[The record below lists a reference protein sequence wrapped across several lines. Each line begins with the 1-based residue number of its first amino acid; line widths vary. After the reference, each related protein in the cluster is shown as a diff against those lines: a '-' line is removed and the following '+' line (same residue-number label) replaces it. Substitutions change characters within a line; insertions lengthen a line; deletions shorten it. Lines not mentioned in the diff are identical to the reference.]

1 MLSGVSV
8 ELKTCN
14 AALLEATGK
23 SWEEVRHLT
32 KKIMISS
39 RCYFH
44 GDPFPL
50 MEIKDVQSLSPKPFF
65 FYFLFVKHTNRTVV
79 VFSSYLDN

>member
-32 KKIMISS
+32 KKIMIFS
-39 RCYFH
+39 RCYF
-44 GDPFPL
+44 L
-50 MEIKDVQSLSPKPFF
+50 EIKDVQSLSPKPFF
-65 FYFLFVKHTNRTVV
+65 FFCETYK
-79 VFSSYLDN
+79 

>member
-32 KKIMISS
+32 KKVMIFS

-44 GDPFPL
+44 GDPIFSCLGNQGCSIPL
-50 MEIKDVQSLSPKPFF
+50 SLFSKHFF
-65 FYFLFVKHTNRTVV
+65 FG
-79 VFSSYLDN
+79 